1 MRTFVIDIDPET
13 NRERAEKRLSMV
25 STYMTGQQVGPV
37 WKFPSNRVAT
47 LIKDTSDD
55 FVFVKHLSS
64 KDIPKV
70 NRTKEYLE
78 GKTSSYELT

>member
-25 STYMTGQQVGPV
+25 ATFRTGQQVGPM
-37 WKFPSNRVAT
+37 WKFPNSQVAT
-47 LIKDTSDD
+47 LVKDTSADII
-55 FVFVKHLSS
+55 FVKHLSS
-64 KDIPKV
+64 VDIPKV

-78 GKTSSYELT
+78 GSIFL